1 MSSEIT
7 LPLWAFVIL
16 SGLSMWSLLEKFFFP
31 SLEWVVKRKLR
42 LMVEKLNTKL
52 ALKIRPFKL
61 TKRQVLIDRLM
72 FDPTVLEEMEK
83 IAKTEGISQGLL
95 SKRVKQFAR
104 EIVPAFNVYF
114 YFRIGYA
121 LSRWIGRWL
130 YRVRLTY
137 QNEESISKIPE
148 KSAVIFVMNHR
159 SNMDYVLVS
168 YLVAEKMALSY
179 AVGEWARIWPLQQ
192 MVRAMGAFFV
202 RRASGDKL
210 YRTVLERYINM
221 ATEARVTQAIF
232 VEGKLTKNGLLQD
245 PKLGLLDYISKS
257 FNPSGEQD
265 LYFIPIGL
273 NYDRVLEDRTLI
285 QKPDTLKKGPFFATL
300 KTIQFLF
307 HNFFLMIRQKWF
319 RFGYAVVNF
328 GPPVSLKKWMEKQKV
343 NLSTLEKEERF
354 KYVKNLADEITEKIS
369 RAVPTTPVSLVAEVF
384 IQNQEK
390 DLSLYE
396 IKVQCHQLQAFIK
409 KKGGTIYLPRGEED
423 YTISVG
429 LRMLTLRHM
438 VLEKNGL
445 FKINPK
451 ERELLNYYSNS
462 IKQFFNKD

>member
-7 LPLWAFVIL
+7 IPLWAFVIL
-16 SGLSMWSLLEKFFFP
+16 SGLSLWSLLEKFFFP
-31 SLEWVVKRKLR
+31 SLEWFVKRKLR
-42 LMVEKLNTKL
+42 SMVEKLNTKL

-72 FDPTVLEEMEK
+72 FDPAVLEEMEK
-83 IAKTEGISQGLL
+83 ISKAEGISQGLL

-121 LSRWIGRWL
+121 LSRSIGKWL

-148 KSAVIFVMNHR
+148 QSAVIFVMNHR

-210 YRTVLERYINM
+210 YRTVLERYIHM

-232 VEGKLTKNGLLQD
+232 VEGKLTRNGLIQE

-257 FNPSGEQD
+257 FNPQGEQD

-285 QKPDTLKKGPFFATL
+285 QKDDIPKKGTIFATL
-300 KTIQFLF
+300 KTIKFIF
-307 HNFFLMIRQKWF
+307 HNFFLMIKQKWF

-328 GPPVSLKKWMEKQKV
+328 GEPISLKNWMENEKV

-354 KYVKNLADEITEKIS
+354 KYVKKLANEVTEKIS
-369 RAVPTTPVSLVAEVF
+369 KAVPTIPVSLVAEVF

-396 IKVQCHQLQAFIK
+396 IKVKCHELQALIK
-409 KKGGTIYLPRGEED
+409 KEGGVIYLPRGEED

-438 VLEKNGL
+438 ILEKDGL
-445 FKINPK
+445 FKINPNEK
-451 ERELLNYYSNS
+451 DLLNYYSNS
-462 IKQFFNKD
+462 IKQFFNKE